1 MDGGKALVALEW
13 MEGGKELVVLEWMEG
28 GKALVALGLAY
39 HAAPVTA
46 VN

>member
-1 MDGGKALVALEW
+1 MDGGKALVA
-13 MEGGKELVVLEWMEG
+13 LEWMEG

>member
-1 MDGGKALVALEW
+1 MDGGKALVA
-13 MEGGKELVVLEWMEG
+13 LEWMEG

-39 HAAPVTA
+39 HAAPVTS